1 MWRRIG
7 VFLYF
12 THIHL
17 LFMSFFQKG
26 FEVTKKVFK
35 VDSEYLQKSEL
46 GHMMN
51 IIRSPS

>member
-12 THIHL
+12 TYIGL

-26 FEVTKKVFK
+26 FEITKKVFK
-35 VDSEYLQKSEL
+35 IDFE
-46 GHMMN
+46 
-51 IIRSPS
+51 

>member
-12 THIHL
+12 TYVHL
-17 LFMSFFQKG
+17 LIMSFLQKG

-35 VDSEYLQKSEL
+35 IDFE
-46 GHMMN
+46 
-51 IIRSPS
+51 